1 MINLILQ
8 RFLWMT
14 ALVAAQL
21 LVFNHIHLFQVAT
34 PLPFVYL
41 LLLFPLGTEHWR
53 VLIWGFL
60 CGLLADITT
69 LTPGVG
75 AAAMTLTAFVQPY
88 LLPLFTPKDAAED
101 MEPSYRTM
109 GFWLYARYA
118 SFLTAIFCA
127 CYFMVLAFSFQH
139 LWEWLV
145 SMLSSWML
153 TLVLCLI
160 LQGFKKKKKHE
171 D

>member
-1 MINLILQ
+1 
-8 RFLWMT
+8 MT
-14 ALVAAQL
+14 LLVAAQL
-21 LVFNHIHLFQVAT
+21 LVFNHIHLFQFAT

-53 VLIWGFL
+53 ILLWGFL
-60 CGLLADITT
+60 CGLLVDMTT

-75 AAAMTLTAFVQPY
+75 AAAMTLTAFAQPY
-88 LLPLFTPKDAAED
+88 LLPLFTPKDAVED

-118 SFLTAIFCA
+118 SFLTGIFCIS
-127 CYFMVLAFSFQH
+127 YFLVLAFSFH
-139 LWEWLV
+139 HFWEWLV
-145 SMLSSWML
+145 SLLSSWLL

-160 LQGFKKKKKHE
+160 FQGFSKKKHE
-171 D
+171 DLGLHLIQA